1 MAKSDFTDK
10 KKDSSTNKILSSSNG
25 YAIQAVSVG
34 AKKFDDIT
42 DKSNM
47 NNVGAVG
54 RYVSTAVKKIKK
66 STEHD
71 DKLQVKCN
79 KCQDIGYF
87 TRVIETPIGEYSFGI
102 PCSDCTTI
110 SKTVMH
116 SQEFEK
122 EHSCTLQR
130 VDAKDKKGG
139 LMNATLSTYKDGTKV
154 ITSNSFDF
162 FECIVE

>member
-10 KKDSSTNKILSSSNG
+10 KKDSFTNKIISSSNG

-54 RYVSTAVKKIKK
+54 KYVSAALNRQPHEHKI
-66 STEHD
+66 
-71 DKLQVKCN
+71 KCN

-130 VDAKDKKGG
+130 VDATDKEGG
-139 LMNATLSTYKDGTKV
+139 LINATLSTYKDGTKV

>member
-10 KKDSSTNKILSSSNG
+10 KQDSSNNKILSSSNG

-34 AKKFDDIT
+34 AKKFNDIT

-54 RYVSTAVKKIKK
+54 RYVSAAVANKKAQE
-66 STEHD
+66 SE
-71 DKLQVKCN
+71 DKHQVKCR

-102 PCSDCTTI
+102 PCSDCTNI
-110 SKTVMH
+110 SKSVMH

-130 VDAKDKKGG
+130 TKGG
-139 LMNATLSTYKDGTKV
+139 QTLSTYKDGTKV
-154 ITSNSFDF
+154 ATSNSFDF
-162 FECIVE
+162 SEYIVE